1 MEVQLPS
8 RKNNIQFPSSESDF
22 DDVRLLIPNSTI
34 GQSVSTCMLALCINN
49 IIIIIFYRRK

>member
-22 DDVRLLIPNSTI
+22 DDVKLLIQNSTI
-34 GQSVSTCMLALCINN
+34 GQSVNTCMLALCDNHYN
-49 IIIIIFYRRK
+49 FL